1 MLTADV
7 IDSSRALLPRQSGFA
22 DVDGVRIAYDVFGD
36 GEDTLL
42 LLPPWAINHSR
53 FWKGQV
59 PYLAR
64 HFRVVTFDPRGNGG
78 SDRPQTPDLYG
89 PRMLERDAIA
99 VLDAA
104 GVQDCVM
111 VVHCGSAAA
120 GLLICTHQRERI
132 RGAIFMSPAL
142 PLTPPVPDR
151 VGHSFDADLPAY
163 DGWAKANRHHW
174 ARDYRDYLEFFF
186 AEVFSEPHS
195 TKQIEDAVDWALET
209 DGETLAHTIDC
220 AGVPDD
226 EIFDMLERV
235 KLPLLVMQGD
245 EDHLVPADR
254 SAEFARITGAELIT
268 YEGSGHAPN
277 GRQPVRFNHMVRD
290 FADRVF
296 HRPAPPSRWR
306 RALTRQRR
314 ALYVSS
320 PIGLGH
326 AWRDVAIARELRK
339 LHPDLQI
346 DWLAQDPVTR
356 VLEACGETVH
366 PASALLANESRHVTA
381 ESNGHEL
388 NAFQAVRRM
397 DEILLAN
404 FMVFDDLVRD
414 EPYDL
419 WIGDEAWELDFFLHE
434 NPELK
439 RAAYCFLTDFVG
451 WIPLPAGGEDEAR
464 LTADYNAEMI
474 EQIARF
480 PRVRDR
486 AIFVGQPEDV
496 VPLTFGEGL
505 PAIRPWVEEHFDF
518 SGYVLAPGAG
528 VAAEREPLCIVTVGG
543 SGVGGGFL
551 QRVIDAAPLLGD
563 LRMLVV
569 CGPRIDPAS
578 LSAPDGVEVVPYV
591 HELSQRLG
599 SCSVAITQGGLTTCM
614 ELAAAKTPFV
624 YAPLARHFEQNVHVR
639 HRLERYG
646 AGRAIDLATSTPE
659 SIAAAIT
666 GAVDQPPPADVERDG
681 AARAAALISELL

>member
-1 MLTADV
+1 VITADV
-7 IDSSRALLPRQSGFA
+7 IDSSRALLPERSGFA
-22 DVDGVRIAYDVFGD
+22 DVDGVRIAYEVFGQGD
-36 GEDTLL
+36 ETIL
-42 LLPPWAINHSR
+42 LLPPWAIVHSR
-53 FWKGQV
+53 FWKAQI

-64 HFRVVTFDPRGNGG
+64 HFRVVAFDPRGNGR
-78 SDRPQTPDLYG
+78 SDRPQTPDAYG
-89 PRMLERDAIA
+89 PRMLERDAVA

-104 GVQDCVM
+104 GVGHCAM

-120 GLLICTHQRERI
+120 GLLLCTNHRDRF

-142 PLTPPVPDR
+142 PLTPPVPTR
-151 VGHSFDADLPAY
+151 VGFSFDADLESY

-174 ARDYRDYLEFFF
+174 TRDYRDYVEFFM
-186 AEVFSEPHS
+186 AECFSEPHS
-195 TKQIEDAVDWALET
+195 TKQIEDSINWALET
-209 DGETLAHTIDC
+209 DGETLIHTIDGP
-220 AGVPDD
+220 GVPDD
-226 EIFDMLERV
+226 EIFAMLERV
-235 KLPLLVMQGD
+235 DLPLLVVQGD
-245 EDHLVPADR
+245 EDHLVPDDR
-254 SAEFARITGAELIT
+254 SAEFARLTGAELVT
-268 YEGSGHAPN
+268 YEGVGHLPN
-277 GRQPVRFNHMVRD
+277 ARHPVRFNHLVRD
-290 FADRVF
+290 FAERAYE
-296 HRPAPPSRWR
+296 RPKPPLRWR

-356 VLEACGETVH
+356 VLEACGETIH
-366 PASALLANESRHVTA
+366 PASALLANESRHITA
-381 ESNGHEL
+381 EASGHEL
-388 NAFQAVRRM
+388 NAFQAIRRM
-397 DEILLAN
+397 DEILVAN
-404 FMVFDDLVRD
+404 FMVFDDIVRD
-414 EPYDL
+414 DAYDL

-451 WIPLPAGGEDEAR
+451 WMPLPEGGAYEAR

-474 EQIARF
+474 EQIGRF

-486 AIFVGQPEDV
+486 AIFVGSPEDI
-496 VPLTFGEGL
+496 VPQTFGEGL

-528 VAAEREPLCIVTVGG
+528 EAAEREPVCIVTVGG
-543 SGVGGGFL
+543 SGVGGGLL
-551 QRVIDAAPLLGD
+551 QRVIDAAPLIDD

-578 LSAPDGVEVVPYV
+578 LAVPDGVEVVPYV
-591 HELSQRLG
+591 HQLSQRLA
-599 SCSVAITQGGLTTCM
+599 SSTVAVTQGGLTTCM

-624 YAPLARHFEQNVHVR
+624 YAPLERHFEQRVHVR

-646 AGRAIDLATSTPE
+646 AGQAIELASETPE
-659 SIAAAIT
+659 SIAAAI
-666 GAVDQPPPADVERDG
+666 AAARSQPPAADVERDG
-681 AARAAALISELL
+681 AARAAALIADLL